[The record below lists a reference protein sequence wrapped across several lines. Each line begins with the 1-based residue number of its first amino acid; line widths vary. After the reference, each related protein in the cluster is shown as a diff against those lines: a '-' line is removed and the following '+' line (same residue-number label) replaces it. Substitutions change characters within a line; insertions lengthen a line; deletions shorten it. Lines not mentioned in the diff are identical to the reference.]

1 MVVALCLLGFAGCSE
16 EDMPVKDS
24 KDGAVVLRLEGD
36 IVVKEPTATADCE
49 EYVKSLRLIGV
60 SGDGTVAF
68 NCFLDEE
75 DLSGLE
81 VQGTAPYE
89 YIEIPLEGENALP
102 SGAYTIYSV
111 ANEDVENLSLENPT
125 ALPSIIMIQAKE
137 SYSAP
142 TAETPFLM
150 SAINKDIIDP
160 RSDNRIDIGLVRVL
174 AKIGV
179 GTIKQGEEEVTD
191 YSYTISV
198 NGNVYQSY
206 PLFEGT
212 GSGTTAIDIDSNN
225 APVYLSESGSDLE
238 VSLSVTIGGKTYTGV
253 CNEDIIPKRNT
264 FYQLNGTIDEQT
276 QCLLLNISVANWEVL
291 AEWEENPLSPTYE

>member
-68 NCFLDEE
+68 NCFLGEK

-111 ANEDVENLSLENPT
+111 ANENVESSLSLGSVSTETDLTSTMIT
-125 ALPSIIMIQAKE
+125 AKS

-142 TAETPFLM
+142 SEDNPILM
-150 SAINKDIIDP
+150 SAINEDVLIDP
-160 RSDNRIDIGLVRVL
+160 NNQSTTIEIGLVRVL

-212 GSGTTAIDIDSNN
+212 AGSGTTAIDIDSNN

-238 VSLSVTIGGKTYTGV
+238 VSLSVTIDGMTYTGV
-253 CNEDIIPKRNT
+253 CDEDIIPKRNT
-264 FYQLNGTIDEQT
+264 FYQLNGTIDEQS
-276 QCLLLNISVANWEVL
+276 QCLLLNISVAPWEVVS
-291 AEWEENPLSPTYE
+291 LSPTYE